1 MNSAL
6 NILGYNSAIEYQQ
19 NIMNTLSSYIVKF
32 INSDGSVN
40 CKEVKTRYFLEN
52 DTWDLGFF
60 GNIEQFKKQYS
71 EYRGC
76 NKNIFLR
83 FNNFYVNAE
92 IKFIVYN
99 NIFRSGT
106 TLYNVFSN
114 QNSMFKRLSEFIN
127 RKYPNL
133 NSILDLD
140 IDKANLEWV
149 DWLNNKGI
157 QTSRIRDEKSIG
169 KEYTYKTSLAYLIS
183 QIYREL
189 FNLTD
194 TREEWEKDTWDLRN
208 LEKYGIAYNKS
219 FAHYVVDFSQ
229 IKNENIKKSVRKYY
243 KEKLL
248 SDKNFTTGTA
258 QHNLCFIKKFINY
271 ILQLEP
277 TWNDFRRLE
286 RKHIE
291 KYIEWLNQY
300 TKYELTR
307 KNSNP
312 SYYKNRALTC
322 VNKFLSDIQSHEYE
336 IAPVKNIKVL
346 IFPEDKPTL
355 IKKAFDQINYVPDYV
370 LDQLFSNINNL
381 NSDVIPVVWVMY
393 KTGLRISDVLG
404 LKQDCLVKLNNRFW
418 IEAAIEKTYVQ
429 GHRIPIDNELANML
443 ASLIDRT
450 KANSNKDNNPEDI
463 IFVRYSG
470 RRKGKPYVT
479 GWVRKTLNVFA
490 VEYNIIDETGNI
502 YHFKNHAFRHT
513 YAMKMLNGGA
523 DILTVQELM
532 AHASPE
538 MTMRYAR
545 LLDDTKRKAFD
556 NAVKQGVFSFDIE
569 GQLHKKTDGEIP
581 ENVLN
586 MLWTNHKLNAIDT
599 PYGTCLQRSKGKCT
613 FSKQP
618 PCLTC
623 NGGRPCKD
631 LGVGI
636 FEGDINKYKIHINST
651 KALIEQAKS
660 FNRKDM
666 AKENEELL
674 VLYEE
679 IYNTVINGNIVYGR
693 IDRLMKQGDENEQ
706 L

>member
-6 NILGYNSAIEYQQ
+6 NILEYNLAIEYRQDIIQ
-19 NIMNTLSSYIVKF
+19 TLSSYIVKC
-32 INSDGSVN
+32 INSDGSVS
-40 CKEVKTRYFLEN
+40 CKEVKTKYYLDN
-52 DTWDLGFF
+52 DTWNLEFF

-71 EYRGC
+71 EYTRC
-76 NKNIFLR
+76 NKNIFFR
-83 FNNFYVNAE
+83 FNNFHVNTE

-99 NIFRSGT
+99 NIFRNGT
-106 TLYNVFSN
+106 TLSSVFSN
-114 QNSMFKRLSEFIN
+114 QNSMFKMLSEFIN
-127 RKYPNL
+127 KIYPNL

-140 IDKANLEWV
+140 IEKASLEWV

-157 QTSRIRDEKSIG
+157 QTLRIRDEKILG
-169 KEYTYKTSLAYLIS
+169 KEYTHKTSLAYLIN

-189 FNLTD
+189 FNLND
-194 TREEWEKDTWDLRN
+194 TREEWEKDIWDLRN
-208 LEKYGIAYNKS
+208 LEKYGLAYNKS
-219 FAHYVVDFSQ
+219 HANYVIDFSQ
-229 IKNENIKKSVRKYY
+229 IENENIKKSIRKYY

-258 QHNLCFIKKFINY
+258 QHNICFIKKFINY

-277 TWNDFRRLE
+277 TWNNFRRLE

-300 TKYELTR
+300 TKYSLTR

-312 SYYKNRALTC
+312 SHYKNRALTC
-322 VNKFLSDIQSHEYE
+322 VNKFLSDIQMREYE
-336 IAPVKNIKVL
+336 IASVKNIKVL

-370 LDQLFSNINNL
+370 LDQLFKNINNL
-381 NSDVIPVVWVMY
+381 NSDVVPVVWIMY

-404 LKQDCLVKLNNRFW
+404 LKQDCLVKLNNSYW
-418 IEAAIEKTYVQ
+418 IETDIEKTYVQ
-429 GHRIPIDNELANML
+429 GHRIPIDSELANML

-463 IFVRYSG
+463 IFVKYSG

-490 VEYNIIDETGNI
+490 IEYNIIDETGNI

-513 YAMKMLNGGA
+513 YAMKLLNGGA
-523 DILTVQELM
+523 DILTVQELL

-538 MTMRYAR
+538 MTMRYAK

-569 GQLHKKTDGEIP
+569 GKLHKEADGEIP
-581 ENVLN
+581 KNVLN

-613 FSKQP
+613 FAKQP
-618 PCLTC
+618 QCLTC

-636 FEGDINKYKIHINST
+636 FEGDIKKYEIHISST
-651 KALIEQAKS
+651 KSLIEQAKA
-660 FNRKDM
+660 FNREYM
-666 AKENEELL
+666 ANENEELL
-674 VLYEE
+674 TLYEG
-679 IYNTVINGNIVYGR
+679 IYNTVISGNIVYGR
-693 IDRLMKQGDENEQ
+693 IERLMKQGDENEQ